1 MKSEVSSEIKQKA
14 TGNMA
19 GARPVHLS
27 CGSRTLIAPSSSSAT
42 TSSTISGVKR
52 KGSSDLWGEI
62 PTGTPRRNY
71 PSITATDNPST
82 ICSRNSELFSDLSD
96 NSIATS
102 GSSGERFESCHSHA
116 SKIGTTRV
124 NAPHSRKKPAKDL
137 YIKLVASTYMAMITK
152 TNDLFFRMVM
162 GPQAN
167 IVVGPEKKSFALP
180 IDLLSYYS
188 PVFERALYGSFIE
201 VQTQIM
207 ELPEDDVENFE
218 ILVDYIFHHSV
229 VDKLSISKNGPH
241 VAERCISFLKYADL
255 YDLGDVS
262 TLVYDALRSA
272 LIDGGPSAFKS
283 SFIEVVF
290 SLTKDGSCLRA
301 LMADAALSF
310 QGEYLESHPNSVKI
324 SFAKQE
330 AEVEGFGLALY
341 RQLKKPGVVCVYESP
356 FDPRNYK
363 DFD

>member
-1 MKSEVSSEIKQKA
+1 MKSEVSSEIKQEA
-14 TGNMA
+14 TGNTA
-19 GARPVHLS
+19 GAMPVHVS
-27 CGSRTLIAPSSSSAT
+27 RRSRTVIEPSSSSAT
-42 TSSTISGVKR
+42 TSMTTSGVKR
-52 KGSSDLWGEI
+52 KASSDF
-62 PTGTPRRNY
+62 
-71 PSITATDNPST
+71 ATTTDTPST
-82 ICSRNSELFSDLSD
+82 VCSRNSELLSDLSD

-116 SKIGTTRV
+116 SKIDTTRV
-124 NAPHSRKKPAKDL
+124 NAPHSRQRPTKDL
-137 YIKLVASTYMAMITK
+137 YIK
-152 TNDLFFRMVM
+152 MVM

-188 PVFERALYGSFIE
+188 PVFYRAFYGNFIE

-207 ELPEDDVENFE
+207 ELPEDNVENFE

-229 VDKLSISKNGPH
+229 GDKLSISKNGPH
-241 VAERCISFLKYADL
+241 AAERYISFLKYADL

-262 TLVYDALRSA
+262 TLVYDPLRSA
-272 LIDGGPSAFKS
+272 LIEGGPSGFKS

-310 QGEYLESHPNSVKI
+310 QGEYLEIHLNSVKI

-341 RQLKKPGVVCVYESP
+341 RQLKKPRVVCVYESP

>member
-27 CGSRTLIAPSSSSAT
+27 RGSRTLIAPSSSSAT
-42 TSSTISGVKR
+42 TSPTISGVKR
-52 KGSSDLWGEI
+52 KASSDLWGEI

-124 NAPHSRKKPAKDL
+124 NAPHSRQKPAKDL
-137 YIKLVASTYMAMITK
+137 YIK
-152 TNDLFFRMVM
+152 MVM

-167 IVVGPEKKSFALP
+167 IVVGSEKKSFALP

-201 VQTQIM
+201 VHTKIM

-241 VAERCISFLKYADL
+241 AAERCISFSKYADL